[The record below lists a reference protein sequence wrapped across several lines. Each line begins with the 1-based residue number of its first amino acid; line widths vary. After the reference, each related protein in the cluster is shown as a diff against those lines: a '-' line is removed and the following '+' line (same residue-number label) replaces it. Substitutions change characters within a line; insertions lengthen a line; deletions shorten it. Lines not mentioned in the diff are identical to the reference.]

1 MRDNNLY
8 RIIIIIYTE
17 YSNSSKW
24 GEKNSLNIQMSMNH
38 LHLNIFSMHNHC
50 MVVKS

>member
-1 MRDNNLY
+1 MRNNNLY
-8 RIIIIIYTE
+8 RIIIYIE

-24 GEKNSLNIQMSMNH
+24 GEKSSLNIQTSMNH
-38 LHLNIFSMHNHC
+38 LHLNVFSMHNHC